1 MLRPTHLGLA
11 IALALTAL
19 PAHAGDPTTEQLLA
33 RIAALEQRLAA
44 VEAANAVPPATAAP
58 EDLDQRLRVVERRQ
72 ELEAEADAGKAASAP
87 VLSLNEKGVSVKS
100 PAGDFEVKLR
110 GLVQAD
116 ARYFGGDTA
125 FWVARLNRLWL
136 GPRPT
141 PTTSSS
147 RHKR

>member
-72 ELEAEADAGKAASAP
+72 ELEAEADAGKAASAIA
-87 VLSLNEKGVSVKS
+87 S
-100 PAGDFEVKLR
+100 PD
-110 GLVQAD
+110 
-116 ARYFGGDTA
+116 
-125 FWVARLNRLWL
+125 
-136 GPRPT
+136 
-141 PTTSSS
+141 SS
-147 RHKR
+147 RMIRAVSSARSSVRSTHATFAPARA